1 MSHEADAKGAVT
13 LSEREIVSERHVSRR
28 TVLGRIGI
36 GAGATAAAVIGHA
49 MPARAASDEEER
61 GRGCP
66 LRDLDNGDT
75 VRQRC
80 GQTDND

>member
-1 MSHEADAKGAVT
+1 MSMSTSKPGAASLVEADIR
-13 LSEREIVSERHVSRR
+13 SERTPSRR
-28 TVLGRIGI
+28 SVLGRLGL
-36 GAGATAAAVIGHA
+36 GAGAATALLVGGSAV
-49 MPARAASDEEER
+49 ARAQSDEEER

-75 VRQRC
+75 ARRRC

>member
-1 MSHEADAKGAVT
+1 MSTSSKAPGAHS
-13 LSEREIVSERHVSRR
+13 LGESEIVSERHLSRR

-36 GAGATAAAVIGHA
+36 GAGATAAVLIGHA
-49 MPARAASDEEER
+49 SPARAESDEEER

-66 LRDLDNGDT
+66 MRDLDNSDT
-75 VRQRC
+75 ARRRC